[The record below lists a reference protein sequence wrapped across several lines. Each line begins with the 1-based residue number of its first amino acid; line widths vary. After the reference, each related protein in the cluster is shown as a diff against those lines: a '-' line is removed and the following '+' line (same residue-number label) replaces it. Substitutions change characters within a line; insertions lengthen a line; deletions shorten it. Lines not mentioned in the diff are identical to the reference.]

1 MEQFKD
7 DAGMLD
13 LIIRPAFCVKD
24 GLIARINQAAQCLT
38 LRVGDTLHPLL
49 HTGSDE
55 YGEFQGGQLY
65 LTLNI
70 GGMLLGA
77 SVTKT
82 ADFDVFVLEQDSD
95 QAELQSMALA
105 ARELREPLA
114 SVMTVA
120 DRLFPMISTQDDP
133 SAQDQ
138 LARINRGLFQML
150 RVISNMSDAAR
161 YTQPGSGD
169 FRMCN
174 ITAVFAE
181 IFSKAAA
188 LVNQTDVAL
197 HFSNL
202 NEDIYCLIDEE
213 KLERAIYNLL
223 SNAVKFTPRGGLIE
237 ARLTRKGVKLY
248 LTVQDNGSG
257 VDPKIRGNVYTRYLR
272 QPGVED
278 KRFGIGLGMVLI
290 RSAAAVHGGTVLME
304 NPEGWGTRITMSMT
318 IRQDGANLRS
328 RILTVDYAG
337 ERDHGLIELSD
348 SLPVNL
354 YEKDYIN

>member
-24 GLIARINQAAQCLT
+24 GVIIRINQAAQCLT
-38 LRVGDTLHPLL
+38 ISVGDSLHPML
-49 HTGSDE
+49 HTGNEE
-55 YGEFQGGQLY
+55 YNDFQGGQLY

-70 GGMLLGA
+70 GSMMLGA
-77 SVTKT
+77 SVTRT

-133 SAQDQ
+133 TAQDQ

-161 YTQPGSGD
+161 YTQPGSGS

-174 ITAVFAE
+174 ITAVFTE
-181 IFSKAAA
+181 IFEKAAA

-202 NEDIYCLIDEE
+202 NEDIYSLIDEE

-223 SNAVKFTPRGGLIE
+223 SNAVKFTPRGGFVE

-272 QPGVED
+272 QPSVED

-290 RSAAAVHGGTVLME
+290 RSAAAIHGGTVLME
-304 NPEGWGTRITMSMT
+304 NPEGPGTRITMSMT
-318 IRQDGANLRS
+318 IRQDGSNLRS

-337 ERDHGLIELSD
+337 ERDHGLIELSE

-354 YEKDYIN
+354 YEKEYIN

>member
-1 MEQFKD
+1 MEQFND

-24 GLIARINQAAQCLT
+24 GIITRINQAAQCLT
-38 LRVGDTLHPLL
+38 LNVGDNLRPLL
-49 HTGSDE
+49 HTGEDE
-55 YGEFQGGQLY
+55 YNAFQGGQLY

-70 GGMLLGA
+70 GGMPLGA
-77 SVTKT
+77 SVTKN
-82 ADFDVFVLEQDSD
+82 ADYDVFVLEQDSD

-105 ARELREPLA
+105 AKELREPLA
-114 SVMTVA
+114 SVMAVA
-120 DRLFPMISTQDDP
+120 DRLFPVISTQDDP
-133 SAQDQ
+133 DAQNQ

-161 YTQPGSGD
+161 YTQSNSGN
-169 FRMCN
+169 FHMCRT
-174 ITAVFAE
+174 TAVFNE
-181 IFSKAAA
+181 IFEKAAA

-197 HFSNL
+197 QFTNL
-202 NEDIYCLIDEE
+202 CEDIYCLVDEE

-237 ARLTRKGVKLY
+237 ARLTRKGTKLY

-257 VDPKIRGNVYTRYLR
+257 VDPKIRGNVYSRYLR

-304 NPEGWGTRITMSMT
+304 TPEGMGTRITMSMS

-328 RILTVDYAG
+328 RILMVDYAG
-337 ERDHGLIELSD
+337 ERDHGLIELAD

-354 YEKDYIN
+354 YEKDHIN

>member
-24 GLIARINQAAQCLT
+24 GVITRINQAAQCLT
-38 LRVGDTLHPLL
+38 LSVGDTLRPLL
-49 HTGSDE
+49 QTGAEE
-55 YGEFQGGQLY
+55 YSEFHGGQLY

-77 SVTKT
+77 SVTKN

-105 ARELREPLA
+105 AKELREPLA

-120 DRLFPMISTQDDP
+120 DRLFPMISSQDNP
-133 SAQDQ
+133 TAQDQ

-161 YTQPGSGD
+161 YTQQNSGT

-174 ITAVFAE
+174 ANAVFGE
-181 IFSKAAA
+181 IFGKAAA

-197 HFSNL
+197 RFSNL
-202 NEDIYCLIDEE
+202 DEEIYCLLDEE

-223 SNAVKFTPRGGLIE
+223 SNAVKFTPKGGFIE

-248 LTVQDNGSG
+248 LTIQDNGSG
-257 VDPKIRGNVYTRYLR
+257 VDPKIRGNVYSRYLR
-272 QPGVED
+272 QPGIED

-304 NPEGWGTRITMSMT
+304 NPEGSGTRITMSLT
-318 IRQDGANLRS
+318 IRQDGSNLRS
-328 RILTVDYAG
+328 RILMVDYAG

-348 SLPVNL
+348 SLPLNL
-354 YEKDYIN
+354 YEKEYIN

>member
-7 DAGMLD
+7 EAGMLD

-24 GLIARINQAAQCLT
+24 GRIIRINQAAQCLT

-49 HTGSDE
+49 HTGVEE
-55 YGEFQGGQLY
+55 YRDFQGGQLY

-77 SVTKT
+77 SVSKT
-82 ADFDVFVLEQDSD
+82 ADFDVFVMEQDSD

-105 ARELREPLA
+105 AKELREPLA

-133 SAQDQ
+133 NAQDQ

-161 YTQPGSGD
+161 YTQPGSGN

-174 ITAVFAE
+174 ITAVFGE
-181 IFSKAAA
+181 IFEKAAV

-197 HFSNL
+197 RFFNL
-202 NEDIYCLIDEE
+202 AEDIYCLVDEE

-223 SNAVKFTPRGGLIE
+223 SNAAKFTARGGLIE
-237 ARLTRKGVKLY
+237 AKLTRKGVKLY

-304 NPEGWGTRITMSMT
+304 NPEGMGARITVSMT
-318 IRQDGANLRS
+318 IRQDGTNLRS

-354 YEKDYIN
+354 YEKDRIN

>member
-7 DAGMLD
+7 EAGMLD

-24 GLIARINQAAQCLT
+24 GLITRINQAAQCLT
-38 LRVGDTLHPLL
+38 LSVGDTLHPML
-49 HTGSDE
+49 HTGSEE
-55 YGEFQGGQLY
+55 YSEFQGGQLY

-77 SVTKT
+77 SVTRN
-82 ADFDVFVLEQDSD
+82 ADFDVFVLEHDSD

-105 ARELREPLA
+105 AKELREPLT

-133 SAQDQ
+133 TAQDQ

-161 YTQPGSGD
+161 YTQPGSGN

-174 ITAVFAE
+174 VTAVFGE
-181 IFSKAAA
+181 IFEKAGA

-202 NEDIYCLIDEE
+202 SEDIYCLIDEE

-237 ARLTRKGVKLY
+237 ARLIRKGFKLY

-257 VDPKIRGNVYTRYLR
+257 VDPRIRGNVYTRYLR
-272 QPGVED
+272 QPGIED

-304 NPEGWGTRITMSMT
+304 NPEGMGTRITMSMT

-328 RILTVDYAG
+328 QILMVDYAG

-348 SLPVNL
+348 SLPINL
-354 YEKDYIN
+354 YEKDFIN